1 MHEPEAAAAQGG
13 LRSSGKS
20 AGAPTA
26 GDNTAILVSLDFGAP
41 DYAES
46 LEELR
51 LLAESAG
58 VRAIALVEGRR
69 QRPDASLFAGSGKV
83 EEIAAI
89 VAHHAE
95 LSEDH
100 QAPMV
105 IFNHDLSPAQMRNLA
120 AQLKTRVIDRTML
133 ILDIFALR
141 AQSHEGKVQVE
152 LAQLKYL
159 STRLVGMNQDMG
171 QQKFAVGARGPGE
184 TQLELDRRKLDR
196 RVHLLQERLAKLK
209 RQRQVQR
216 RSRNRSD
223 VMSVSIVGYTNAG
236 KSTLFNRLTQAD
248 VYVANQLF
256 ATLDTTSRRVFIG
269 AAADTSATPVDSSF
283 SSPET
288 GQAGNP
294 PSGCSHKGAA
304 GGFVVLS
311 DTVGFIRHLPHGLVA
326 AFRGTLEETAQ
337 ADLLLH
343 VVDANSPER
352 FDQIAEVNKVLQEIG
367 AQHIP
372 QILVFNKIDLQ
383 DLPAGVQ
390 RDEYGRIARIH
401 LSARTGAGVDALR
414 AALAEM
420 RDARAHEAQNAPPQA
435 WHPLDN

>member
-1 MHEPEAAAAQGG
+1 MSESTTVA
-13 LRSSGKS
+13 
-20 AGAPTA
+20 
-26 GDNTAILVSLDFGAP
+26 NTAILVSLDFGAP

-58 VRAIALVEGRR
+58 VRTLALVEGKR
-69 QRPDASLFAGSGKV
+69 QRPDASTFAGSGKV
-83 EEIAAI
+83 DEIAAL
-89 VAHHAE
+89 VEE
-95 LSEDH
+95 LE
-100 QAPMV
+100 APLV
-105 IFNHDLSPAQMRNLA
+105 IFNHDLSPAQMRNLTA
-120 AQLKTRVIDRTML
+120 KIRTRVIDRTML

-159 STRLVGMNQDMG
+159 STRLVGMNMDMG

-196 RVHLLQERLAKLK
+196 RVHLLNERLKQLK
-209 RQRQVQR
+209 RHRELQRKA
-216 RSRNRSD
+216 RNRSD

-236 KSTLFNRLTQAD
+236 KSTLFNRLTNAN

-256 ATLDTTSRRVFIG
+256 ATLDTTARKIFLEG
-269 AAADTSATPVDSSF
+269 DS
-283 SSPET
+283 PR
-288 GQAGNP
+288 Q
-294 PSGCSHKGAA
+294 
-304 GGFVVLS
+304 VVLS

-326 AFRGTLEETAQ
+326 AFRSTLEETAQ

-343 VVDANSPER
+343 VVDVNSPER
-352 FDQIAEVNKVLQEIG
+352 HDQVAEVNKVLAEIG

-372 QILVFNKIDLQ
+372 QIVVYNKIDLQ
-383 DLPAGVQ
+383 GLDAGVK
-390 RDEYGRIARIH
+390 RDEYAKIASVH
-401 LSARTGAGVDALR
+401 LSARTGAGLTELR

-420 RDARAHEAQNAPPQA
+420 RDVPVAEKQA
-435 WHPLDN
+435 EEWHPLNDN